1 MKKKPDSNFPETYWE
16 HVYTHDMESI
26 PNYVSS
32 FAKFTIEFLSRNEQH
47 YQNSFNSLI
56 EIACGNC
63 RDFGF
68 LSSHFKNSIAVDIS
82 IPDEI
87 VKNHSFITSTGQPA
101 LLKKTDIFSLP
112 SEFFS
117 SLNVIYSRWFLHTMN
132 WGTMVSFLNLIFN
145 STNSNTFY
153 FFEFRSIRDELFKK
167 GTQIKNDTYGYFT
180 DHYRRFTDPTEF
192 IDLLNTKFPDIKI
205 IHFEETDNISIIKDS
220 NPTVIRC
227 ILKQSK

>member
-1 MKKKPDSNFPETYWE
+1 
-16 HVYTHDMESI
+16 
-26 PNYVSS
+26 
-32 FAKFTIEFLSRNEQH
+32 
-47 YQNSFNSLI
+47 
-56 EIACGNC
+56 
-63 RDFGF
+63 
-68 LSSHFKNSIAVDIS
+68 
-82 IPDEI
+82 
-87 VKNHSFITSTGQPA
+87 
-101 LLKKTDIFSLP
+101 
-112 SEFFS
+112 
-117 SLNVIYSRWFLHTMN
+117 MN

-153 FFEFRSIRDELFKK
+153 FFELRSIRDELFKK